1 MAGNE
6 AGKRMGNGQAGA
18 GRRAAAALLLTPPF
32 LVPSPAAAASHAT
45 AAVSSAIALG
55 AAALAVAAGIWALWE
70 QRQSHRLRRNLKLL
84 AARQRTMV
92 HGRDALIAASR
103 EALVVWGRDG
113 LAPRSYGGGE
123 LLLDACLHGPEA
135 TELSAAL
142 DALSD
147 QGRGFSLI
155 AHELDGRA
163 ISVRGR
169 AVGATVAVWL
179 EPAGTTVA
187 QPFDFRAI
195 LDAVPMPV
203 WLRDKTLSLV
213 WGNQAFLQALGLE
226 DENEALSSQ
235 SALDKSERDLASAA
249 RAEGQGMESKRFA
262 VIAGQR
268 RALTFT
274 HTPLST
280 GQIVGSAIDVT
291 ELSAAEA
298 RLQQHIDAHA
308 ETLDR
313 LTTAVAIFDAD
324 QKLTFYNQ
332 AFSHLWE
339 LDEQFLDQRPADG
352 EILDRLREMRKLPEQ
367 RDYQSWKR
375 SRLSLYGHGTE
386 FLPEEQWH
394 LPGGRTLR
402 VIAQPHPFGGL
413 IFLYEDMS
421 ERFALETN
429 YNTLIKAQAATLDT
443 LQEAVAVFGSDGRLK
458 LRNAAFARLWELEPA
473 QIEGEPHIQRVAET
487 CTRRF
492 GNDVMWKKLVSSIA
506 SSTDRQHDWG
516 QMERN
521 DKIVLSISLAPLPD
535 GGTLVSFADITD
547 RFRMESALRERN
559 EALVAADQLK
569 SDFIHHASFLFRD
582 PLNAVHGFAD
592 LLASGVAGPLT
603 AKQRDYVEDILSA
616 SAKLAEVTSDI
627 LDLAMIDSGAMRLEL
642 SRVNLYELLSRV
654 GEPLRRHA
662 EALDVEFVLECPHD
676 IGAVKLDQKRIRQV
690 VFNLLSNA
698 FKFTPRGGRIVLGA
712 TGEDGDVQ
720 IYVSDT
726 GPGIAPEVK
735 ANVFE
740 HFSAKGHAGQR
751 AGAGLGLALVN
762 RFVELHNGWVEI
774 DSAAN
779 RGTTV
784 RCHLPRR
791 VQDVGQV
798 A

>member
-6 AGKRMGNGQAGA
+6 VGKRVGDGQAGA
-18 GRRAAAALLLTPPF
+18 GRRMAAILLATLPL
-32 LVPSPAAAASHAT
+32 LVPSPAAATSPGT
-45 AAVSSAIALG
+45 AVVSSAIALG
-55 AAALAVAAGIWALWE
+55 SAALAIAAGIWALWE
-70 QRQSHRLRRNLKLL
+70 QHQTHRLRRNLKRL
-84 AARQRTMV
+84 AAHQRAVV
-92 HGRDALIAASR
+92 HGRDVLIAAGR
-103 EALVVWGRDG
+103 EAVVVWARDG

-142 DALSD
+142 DGLSD
-147 QGRGFSLI
+147 QGRGFSLL
-155 AHELDGRA
+155 AHEPDGRG

-169 AVGATVAVWL
+169 AVGAAVGVWL
-179 EPAGTTVA
+179 EPAHTALA

-195 LDAVPMPV
+195 LDALPVPV
-203 WLRDKTLSLV
+203 WLRDKTLTLV
-213 WGNQAFLQALGLE
+213 WGNQAFLQALGVE
-226 DENEALSSQ
+226 GEALALQ

-249 RAEGQGMESKRFA
+249 RAEGQVMESKRFA

-274 HTPLST
+274 HTPLAT
-280 GQIVGSAIDVT
+280 GQIVGSAVDVT
-291 ELSAAEA
+291 DLSAAEA

-332 AFSHLWE
+332 AFAHLWE
-339 LDEQFLDQRPADG
+339 LDEQFLDRRPTDG
-352 EILDRLREMRKLPEQ
+352 EILDQLREMRKLPEQ

-429 YNTLIKAQAATLDT
+429 YNTLIKAQTATLDT
-443 LQEAVAVFGSDGRLK
+443 LQEAVAVFGTDGRLK

-473 QIEGEPHIQRVAET
+473 QLEGEPHIQRVAET
-487 CTRRF
+487 CARRF
-492 GNDVMWKKLVSSIA
+492 GNDSMWKKLVSSIA
-506 SSTDRQHDWG
+506 SNADRQSDWG

-521 DKIVLSISLAPLPD
+521 DKIVLSVSLAPLPD

-603 AKQRDYVEDILSA
+603 TKQRDYVEDILSA

-662 EALDVEFVLECPHD
+662 EALDIEFVLDCPHE

-712 TGEDGDVQ
+712 ASEDGDVQ

-740 HFSAKGHAGQR
+740 HFSAKGQAGQR